1 MLGWN
6 KSINVWDGLCK
17 AKTDAGIDIG
27 KSGGDYI
34 GEGMLLDHKLLI
46 FIIAS
51 FYWSTFNNKHLFV
64 KSQYY
69 FYESLIKWVFLTGH
83 R

>member
-1 MLGWN
+1 MCLTQNGRI
-6 KSINVWDGLCK
+6 INVWDGLCE

-51 FYWSTFNNKHLFV
+51 FY
-64 KSQYY
+64 
-69 FYESLIKWVFLTGH
+69 
-83 R
+83 

>member
-1 MLGWN
+1 MLWWK
-6 KSINVWDGLCK
+6 KSINVWDGLCE

-34 GEGMLLDHKLLI
+34 GEGMLLDNKLLI